1 MSINIKELGET
12 LKARHDDMVGNRMLT
27 NELIVDDIMVE
38 LGYNKKRDTGVKRLY
53 TGKLDW
59 EITVPNGKRI
69 AVKVFA
75 IDEEINTEELNDT
88 ISFCKEKRFSILL
101 VINGESIT
109 VYRYNK
115 EALDYTKVITVSIL
129 EELMEQD
136 NIILDAIS
144 KDNFNLEVI
153 DSMLKN
159 VSVTLDDVRDI
170 YIEHKIDIQNMLTK
184 WIKAKI
190 TDCNNAD
197 EQSKI
202 FIDSLD
208 KNEIQDNKEYIAQIQ
223 ELLDKNENLT
233 AEIEKLKSEN
243 KTASE
248 SSDIT
253 EKIIELES
261 KIEDLLAENTKLK
274 ESQEITKNI
283 EDETEDKDKYA
294 YMEQIRDLT
303 IKLSDET
310 EKVENLTKE
319 LETTKAE
326 LNNMS
331 GVERKRALELLAVIE
346 DNPELDRH
354 YVAVIN
360 TELMQF
366 EELHRFVGRCLQKL
380 YEIKSFEASQYIF
393 NGGIFTLNANAKN
406 NDIMMNNKTYDIE
419 LGGIHEDEALNKLRI
434 VFSHFDDII
443 FECKKIGTKH
453 TEVKSST
460 IKLEKDTE
468 EKQSLDTA
476 ESIEIDNEVGV
487 TEAESTEAES
497 TEETEVAIEDKI
509 DTDDNNE
516 DNIEIDDTD
525 SIEDGLFGSD
535 DTELENEDNI
545 EISDADI
552 EQDLF
557 EASDEQTESLT
568 ETSDEQTESLTETS
582 DEEDEQ
588 EAFEGFNTGFGND
601 TQPDNWNTEENE
613 SENIELDDTDTEVL
627 EDTED
632 LFSDDEVVDS
642 QPQLIVGQLLRIDE
656 LVWSD
661 EKINFMDIKYIGN
674 NSVTYAIN
682 TPENST
688 NDVLLCKC
696 IDAIL
701 AIEAYNGNSGVV
713 AQLKQKDFSLV
724 NNFLKLYTDEYR
736 GYPRINGTKYV
747 IAGIESIQQVAT
759 VLLDIC
765 NEMGIDT
772 NEIFIYFTVSTNSE
786 YIIENYG
793 FPEGAIQL
801 KETMNYESTPDDV
814 NVIAVLKG
822 DLFSNIVVTKNSL
835 QVHKDII
842 VKALKIKT
850 KYLCADVVGMDA
862 IAEVVESMMMEAYR
876 SNVVIKPEK
885 FGNLLGTNHKLIS
898 DNKAD
903 IGDDAIEL
911 DNLSTKIYLS
921 QLDNWQVPY
930 ALIKIHTTL
939 FNNAAIAIQTKVN
952 GTAINFYGTEFE
964 TAEPSLSLAVKS
976 FVDYVA
982 SGVKK

>member
-75 IDEEINTEELNDT
+75 IDEEVNTEELNDT

-129 EELMEQD
+129 EELTEQN

-170 YIEHKIDIQNMLTK
+170 YVEHKIDIQNMLTK

-197 EQSKI
+197 EQSKL

-208 KNEIQDNKEYIAQIQ
+208 KNEVQDNKEYIVQIQ
-223 ELLDKNENLT
+223 ELLDKNGSLT
-233 AEIEKLKSEN
+233 AEIEKLKSES
-243 KTASE
+243 KAASE
-248 SSDIT
+248 PSDIT
-253 EKIIELES
+253 EKIMELES
-261 KIEDLLAENTKLK
+261 KIEELLAENTKLK
-274 ESQEITKNI
+274 ESQGIAKDVEG
-283 EDETEDKDKYA
+283 ETEDQDKYV

-319 LETTKAE
+319 LDATKAE

-331 GVERKRALELLAVIE
+331 GAERKRALELLAVIE

-366 EELHRFVGRCLQKL
+366 EELHKFVGRCLQKL

-419 LGGIHEDEALNKLRI
+419 LGDIHEDEALNKLRI
-434 VFSHFDDII
+434 VFSHFDDVI
-443 FECKKIGTKH
+443 FECKKIGTRH
-453 TEVKSST
+453 NEVKSSA
-460 IKLEKDTE
+460 IKLEE
-468 EKQSLDTA
+468 EQSLETEKPIEA
-476 ESIEIDNEVGV
+476 EVGEVESIEE
-487 TEAESTEAES
+487 TEAA
-497 TEETEVAIEDKI
+497 VEDEI
-509 DTDDNNE
+509 VTDDNTE
-516 DNIEIDDTD
+516 D
-525 SIEDGLFGSD
+525 SIEDDLFGSD
-535 DTELENEDNI
+535 NTESESEDDT
-545 EISDADI
+545 EISDVDI

-557 EASDEQTESLT
+557 GASDEEDGETEDLI
-568 ETSDEQTESLTETS
+568 ETSDEK
-582 DEEDEQ
+582 DEQ
-588 EAFEGFNTGFGND
+588 ETFDGFNTGFGND
-601 TQPDNWNTEENE
+601 TQPDNWSTEGNE
-613 SENIELDDTDTEVL
+613 SENIELDDTDPEVL

-632 LFSDDEVVDS
+632 LFSDDAVVDS

-661 EKINFMDIKYIGN
+661 ENINFMDIKYIGN

-772 NEIFIYFTVSTNSE
+772 NEIFIYFIVTTNSE

-822 DLFSNIVVTKNSL
+822 DMFSNIVVTKNSL

-903 IGDDAIEL
+903 IGDDAMEL
-911 DNLSTKIYLS
+911 DNLSTKLYLS
-921 QLDNWQVPY
+921 RLDNWQVPY

-939 FNNAAIAIQTKVN
+939 FNNAAIAIQTKIN

-976 FVDYVA
+976 FVNYVA

>member
-75 IDEEINTEELNDT
+75 IDEEVNTEELNDT

-101 VINGESIT
+101 VINEESIT

-129 EELMEQD
+129 EELTEQN

-170 YIEHKIDIQNMLTK
+170 YVEHKIDIQNMLTK

-197 EQSKI
+197 EQSKL

-208 KNEIQDNKEYIAQIQ
+208 KNEVQDNKEYIAQIQ
-223 ELLDKNENLT
+223 ELLDKNDNLT
-233 AEIEKLKSEN
+233 AEIEKLKSES
-243 KTASE
+243 KAASE
-248 SSDIT
+248 NCESSNLT
-253 EKIIELES
+253 EKIMELES
-261 KIEDLLAENTKLK
+261 KIEELLAENTKLK
-274 ESQEITKNI
+274 ESQEITKDI
-283 EDETEDKDKYA
+283 EGETEDQDKYA

-319 LETTKAE
+319 LDATKAE

-331 GVERKRALELLAVIE
+331 GAERKRALELLAVIE

-366 EELHRFVGRCLQKL
+366 EELHKFVGRCLQKL

-393 NGGIFTLNANAKN
+393 NGGIFTLNANDKN

-419 LGGIHEDEALNKLRI
+419 LGDIHEDEALNKLRI
-434 VFSHFDDII
+434 VFSHFDDVI
-443 FECKKIGTKH
+443 FECKKIGTRYNK
-453 TEVKSST
+453 VKSSA

-468 EKQSLDTA
+468 EKQSLDT
-476 ESIEIDNEVGV
+476 EEPIETEVKEDVEEVDSI
-487 TEAESTEAES
+487 
-497 TEETEVAIEDKI
+497 EETEAVIEDEI
-509 DTDDNNE
+509 VTDDNTE
-516 DNIEIDDTD
+516 DSIEIDDTD
-525 SIEDGLFGSD
+525 SIEDDLFGSD
-535 DTELENEDNI
+535 GTESESEDDT

-557 EASDEQTESLT
+557 GA
-568 ETSDEQTESLTETS
+568 S
-582 DEEDEQ
+582 DEEDGETEDLIETSNDEDTQ
-588 EAFEGFNTGFGND
+588 ETFDGFNTGFGND
-601 TQPDNWNTEENE
+601 TQPDNWSTEGTET
-613 SENIELDDTDTEVL
+613 ENIELDDTDPEVL

-632 LFSDDEVVDS
+632 LFSDDAVVDS

-661 EKINFMDIKYIGN
+661 ENINFMDIKYIGN

-772 NEIFIYFTVSTNSE
+772 NEIFIYFTVTTNSE

-850 KYLCADVVGMDA
+850 KYLCSDVVGMDA

-903 IGDDAIEL
+903 IGDDVMEL
-911 DNLSTKIYLS
+911 DNLSTKLYLS

>member
-75 IDEEINTEELNDT
+75 IDEEVNTEELNDT

-129 EELMEQD
+129 EELTEQN

-170 YIEHKIDIQNMLTK
+170 YVEHKIDIQNMLTK

-197 EQSKI
+197 EQSKL

-208 KNEIQDNKEYIAQIQ
+208 KNEVQDNKEYIAQIQ
-223 ELLDKNENLT
+223 ELLDKNDNLT
-233 AEIEKLKSEN
+233 AEIEKLKSES
-243 KTASE
+243 KAASE
-248 SSDIT
+248 SSDLT
-253 EKIIELES
+253 EKIMELES
-261 KIEDLLAENTKLK
+261 KIEELIAENTKLK
-274 ESQEITKNI
+274 ESQEITKDI
-283 EDETEDKDKYA
+283 EGESEDKDKYA

-319 LETTKAE
+319 LDATKAE

-331 GVERKRALELLAVIE
+331 GAERKRALELLAVIE

-366 EELHRFVGRCLQKL
+366 EELHKFVGRCLQKL

-419 LGGIHEDEALNKLRI
+419 LGDIHEDEALNKLRI
-434 VFSHFDDII
+434 VFSHFDDVI
-443 FECKKIGTKH
+443 FECKKIGTRH
-453 TEVKSST
+453 NEVKSSA

-468 EKQSLDTA
+468 EEQSLET
-476 ESIEIDNEVGV
+476 EEPIETEVEEV
-487 TEAESTEAES
+487 ES
-497 TEETEVAIEDKI
+497 TEETEAAVEDEIVA
-509 DTDDNNE
+509 DDNTE
-516 DNIEIDDTD
+516 DSIEIDDTD
-525 SIEDGLFGSD
+525 SIEDDLFGSD
-535 DTELENEDNI
+535 DTESENEDDT

-557 EASDEQTESLT
+557 GA
-568 ETSDEQTESLTETS
+568 S
-582 DEEDEQ
+582 DEEDGETEDLIETSNDEDTQ
-588 EAFEGFNTGFGND
+588 ETFDGFNTGFGND
-601 TQPDNWNTEENE
+601 AQPDNWSTEGIE
-613 SENIELDDTDTEVL
+613 SENIELDDADPEVL

-632 LFSDDEVVDS
+632 LFSDDAVVDS

-661 EKINFMDIKYIGN
+661 ENINFMDIKYIGN

-713 AQLKQKDFSLV
+713 SQLKQKDFSLV

-772 NEIFIYFTVSTNSE
+772 NEIFIYFTVTTNSE

-903 IGDDAIEL
+903 IGDDAMEL
-911 DNLSTKIYLS
+911 DNLSTKLYLS
-921 QLDNWQVPY
+921 RLDNWQVPY